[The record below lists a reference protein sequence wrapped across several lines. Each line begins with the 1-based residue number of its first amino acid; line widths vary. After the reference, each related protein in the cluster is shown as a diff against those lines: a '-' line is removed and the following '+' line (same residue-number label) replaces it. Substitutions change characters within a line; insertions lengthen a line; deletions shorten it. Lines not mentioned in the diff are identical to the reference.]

1 MRESTTGRRGLDIA
15 EAAEDRVVPPG
26 QRLRLVDQLCGDSSF
41 TDCRADVFGLPVP
54 DVPAADT
61 PGRLVSIGS
70 GGRPSQSSRSFAFAS
85 GASIAS

>member
-41 TDCRADVFGLPVP
+41 TDCRADVFG
-54 DVPAADT
+54 
-61 PGRLVSIGS
+61 
-70 GGRPSQSSRSFAFAS
+70 
-85 GASIAS
+85 